1 MQLPLALSAPIARA
15 PAPFDTYPPPPSP
28 PLPPRPQSNTDDELG
43 PLSGRPTA
51 SSGNFI
57 FDPQG
62 MEPVGIIT
70 IEDVMEELLQ
80 AEIVDE
86 TDKWVLRGWG
96 GR

>member
-1 MQLPLALSAPIARA
+1 MYLPLPLSL
-15 PAPFDTYPPPPSP
+15 F
-28 PLPPRPQSNTDDELG
+28 PLSPQSNTDDELG

-80 AEIVDE
+80 TESVDE
-86 TDKWVLRGWG
+86 TDK
-96 GR
+96 